1 MWVMIMNLKQF
12 LILLAAI
19 VSLTSCGAYKRLA
32 YLQDMIP
39 EETYQVNR
47 NPDTRINVGDKLG
60 IEVMSSQP
68 ILATPFNI
76 RPESAVRDT
85 SVHGHTALA
94 YPEYEVDTRGNINFP
109 ILGQIRVEGLTL
121 KELSSNLV
129 DEIKATNYINDPV
142 VSVVFTNFQ
151 VNVLGE
157 FNGPGVYQFPSGT
170 VSIFELMAKAGDL
183 TQDAQRDNIWVVRTI
198 GGTRKMFKLNTK
210 SLSIYDSPAFYLQ
223 QNDLVYAPPVDKKMD
238 SSTST
243 LITWL
248 TTPLALLST
257 IFSGWALLR
266 AYTR

>member
-1 MWVMIMNLKQF
+1 MYTNMKRI
-12 LILLAAI
+12 LIILAA
-19 VSLTSCGAYKRLA
+19 VSLLSSCGAYKRLA

-39 EETYQVNR
+39 EETYEVKR
-47 NPDTRINVGDKLG
+47 NPDTRINIGDRLG

-85 SVHGHTALA
+85 STHGHTAIA
-94 YPEYEVDTRGNINFP
+94 YPEYEVDPKGNINFP

-121 KELSSNLV
+121 KELSANLV

-142 VSVVFTNFQ
+142 VSVVFTNFK

-157 FNGPGVYQFPSGT
+157 FNSPGVYDFPTGS
-170 VSIFELMAKAGDL
+170 VNIFELMAQAGDL
-183 TQDAQRDNIWVVRTI
+183 SESAQRDNIWVVRTI
-198 GGTRKMFKLNTK
+198 GGTRKLFKLNAK

-223 QNDLVYAPPVDKKMD
+223 QNDLVYVPPVDKKMD
-238 SSTST
+238 ASTST
-243 LITWL
+243 FITWL

-257 IFSGWALLR
+257 IFSGMALVKAFSR
-266 AYTR
+266 

>member
-1 MWVMIMNLKQF
+1 MKRIF
-12 LILLAAI
+12 ILIAAVCLL
-19 VSLTSCGAYKRLA
+19 SSCGAYKRLG
-32 YLQDMIP
+32 YLQDMVP
-39 EETYQVNR
+39 EETYEVTR
-47 NPDTRINVGDKLG
+47 HPDTRINVGDKLG

-85 SVHGHTALA
+85 SAHGLTVGVI
-94 YPEYEVDTRGNINFP
+94 PEYEVDPKGCINFP
-109 ILGQIRVEGLTL
+109 VLGVIRVEGLTL
-121 KELSSNLV
+121 KELSAELV

-142 VSVVFTNFQ
+142 VSVVFTNFKIT
-151 VNVLGE
+151 VLGE
-157 FNGPGVYQFPSGT
+157 FNGPGTYEFPTGT
-170 VSIFELMAKAGDL
+170 VNIFELMAEAGEL
-183 TQDAQRDNIWVVRTI
+183 SQDAQRDNLWVIRTT
-198 GGTRKMFKLNTK
+198 GGTRKMFKLNAK

-243 LITWL
+243 FITWL

-257 IFSGWALLR
+257 IFSGWALVR